1 MRYKNLTKLLFF
13 SLKKIPSIKSE
24 LTLSFFNTFEFF
36 DFFISLDTF
45 KPIINSK
52 KNFYDEKINMNS
64 VLYF

>member
-24 LTLSFFNTFEFF
+24 LTLSFFNTLEFF
-36 DFFISLDTF
+36 DFFNSLDTF